1 MPINLGMRRFHVW
14 LALGL
19 AALALLPSSAAA
31 ASGGSSRERA
41 QQALQRVEDLSR
53 GFGVR
58 TGRELTPALLE
69 LHRTKGALDAA
80 GRKRAAS
87 FLARPTD
94 TESAPG
100 HAYSVAEH
108 APLCS
113 VHFCIHYVT
122 TTVDAPALT
131 DVDANGTPDYVDLML
146 QVFESEVFPCENS
159 IAALACAEAG
169 TSGLGWP
176 QAPNDGTLGG
186 DSRFDVYIEDLF
198 PSSVFGYVSTD
209 SQPSGSSLFS
219 YLVMDKDFS
228 RYSNVLTGPQEMRV
242 TAAHEYNHVLQ
253 FGIDAFEDTWMFES
267 TATFFED
274 KVYPS
279 INDYLSYMSTWVN
292 NTDAPITDADA
303 GGGLKMYGSAV
314 WNHFVAGRYGDDT
327 ILDAW
332 EASTQVNGG
341 PFAPASYSTAIV
353 AGGGTGFSE
362 EFDDFSAAVAEW
374 RAPGSGFPDLYPD
387 VPAAARPN
395 MTIGAAGTT
404 IQLDH
409 TTFAFRNIAPPAS
422 SATLTLTATLPAGL
436 KGAIAL
442 VGRTGGSTTA
452 GTVTKQ
458 IQYVANG
465 GAATV
470 SLPNADT
477 YGRITAV
484 LVNSDPTQ
492 TGFNNGKQ
500 DWNFSQDNQNFSGV
514 RVTSASGPPAPTVA
528 TTAATSPA
536 VDSATLNGT
545 VNPNGQATT
554 YWFEYGTTIAYGSQT
569 PAVPASAGSGAAALP
584 FSAVASG
591 LTRGT
596 TYHYR
601 IVASSVGGTVG
612 GGDQTFRTL
621 DPPIATTD
629 AATGVGVGG
638 ATLNATI
645 DPRSQSTTWVF
656 QYGTTTGYGNQ
667 IPLTAASAGN
677 GGTPVAVAVV
687 LSGIAPSTTIHY
699 RVVATNP
706 DGTANGGDQS
716 FTTLAAPVASTGT
729 TGTTGTTG
737 APETTG
743 TTGANA
749 PAALV
754 LTATVLRAKLRAAL
768 KKGLR
773 VRSGCG
779 RTCAITVKLLLPAK
793 LAKKLRLKRTVATA
807 RVTAGS
813 TPAVVTLRFSKKARR
828 ALARLRKVP
837 LSAVVTAVAADGSR
851 ASLTRAATL
860 RR

>member
-14 LALGL
+14 LVLGL
-19 AALALLPSSAAA
+19 AALALLPGSAAA
-31 ASGGSSRERA
+31 AGGAGNRDRA
-41 QQALQRVEDLSR
+41 QQALQRVEGLSR
-53 GFGVR
+53 GIGVR

-69 LHRTKGALDAA
+69 LSRTKRSLDAA
-80 GRKRAAS
+80 GRKRADS

-94 TESAPG
+94 SESAPG
-100 HAYSVAEH
+100 HAYSVSES
-108 APLCS
+108 PPECG
-113 VHFCIHYVT
+113 VHFCIHWVST
-122 TTVDAPALT
+122 SVDAPDQT
-131 DVDANGTPDYVDLML
+131 DADANGFPDYVDLML
-146 QVFESEVFPCENS
+146 QVFEDEVFPCENS
-159 IAALACAEAG
+159 IAALACADAG
-169 TSGLGWP
+169 TNGLGWP
-176 QAPNDGTLGG
+176 QAPSDGALGG

-209 SQPSGSSLFS
+209 SQPAGSSLFS

-267 TATFFED
+267 TATYFEN
-274 KVYPS
+274 KVYPA
-279 INDYLSYMSTWVN
+279 IDDYLSYMSTWVN
-292 NTDAPITDADA
+292 NTALPITDADA
-303 GGGLKMYGSAV
+303 GGGLKIYGSAV
-314 WNHFVAGRYGDDT
+314 WNHFLAGRWGDDS

-341 PFAPASYSTAIV
+341 PFAPASYSTAI
-353 AGGGTGFSE
+353 AANGGTGFSE
-362 EFDDFSAAVAEW
+362 EFDDFAAAVAEW

-395 MTIGAAGTT
+395 MTVGAAGTT

-422 SATLTLTATLPAGL
+422 SATLTLVATLPAGL

-442 VGRTGGSTTA
+442 VGRTGASTTG
-452 GTVTKQ
+452 GTVTTQ
-458 IQYVANG
+458 IQRVSNG

-470 SLPNADT
+470 SLPNANT

-514 RVTSASGPPAPTVA
+514 RVTSAAGPPAPTVA

-569 PAVPASAGSGAAALP
+569 PLVPASAGSGAGALP

-601 IVASSVGGTVG
+601 IVATSAGGTVN

-629 AATGVGVGG
+629 AATGVGLGG

-645 DPRSQSTTWVF
+645 DPRSQATIYVF
-656 QYGTTTGYGNQ
+656 EYGTTTAYGNQ

-677 GGTPVAVAVV
+677 GGTPVAVSAV
-687 LSGIAPSTTIHY
+687 LSGIASATTIHY
-699 RVVATNP
+699 RVVATNA
-706 DGTANGGDQS
+706 DGTASGGDQS
-716 FTTLAAPVASTGT
+716 FTTLAAPVATQSTTPAVTTEPGATTTPTPTAGT
-729 TGTTGTTG
+729 SS
-737 APETTG
+737 
-743 TTGANA
+743 
-749 PAALV
+749 LV

-779 RTCAITVKLLLPAK
+779 RTCAITVKLLIPAK

-807 RVTAGS
+807 KVTAGA

-828 ALARLRKVP
+828 ALARLRKLA
-837 LSAVVTAVAADGSR
+837 LSAVVTAAAPDGSR
-851 ASLTRAATL
+851 ATVTKAATL